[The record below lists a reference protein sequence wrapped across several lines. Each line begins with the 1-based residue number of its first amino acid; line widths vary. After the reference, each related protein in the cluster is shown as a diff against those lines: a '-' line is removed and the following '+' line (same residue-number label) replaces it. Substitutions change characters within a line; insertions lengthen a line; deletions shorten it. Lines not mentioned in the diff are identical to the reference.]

1 MARLFA
7 EAGCRMF
14 VNLVVFVPEERTV
27 GGVWRSMAVQCGVEE
42 PSEESLGQVPFAGLL
57 EGARRRPKGG

>member
-1 MARLFA
+1 
-7 EAGCRMF
+7 MF